1 MTNEEAIK
9 QLEITKECD
18 VDTVAQIKAL
28 DVAIAALRN
37 HSVDT
42 DKMVPLTLEQV
53 RMRRGTWVWIVSP
66 DKDLTVSGWAYI
78 GKEHVFTYWE
88 YERDAF
94 VGRVVYNLCDYGAW
108 LAYDH
113 PVGQAFACAHRV
125 WSISEEDQS

>member
-37 HSVDT
+37 HSIDT
-42 DKMVPLTLEQV
+42 DKMMQLTLEQV
-53 RMRRGTWVWIVSP
+53 RMRRGRWVWIVSP
-66 DKDLTVSGWAYI
+66 DKDLTVSGWAYV

-88 YERDAF
+88 YERDAL

-108 LAYDH
+108 LAYDF
-113 PVGQAFACAHRV
+113 PLAAQK
-125 WSISEEDQS
+125 EDKS

>member
-66 DKDLTVSGWAYI
+66 DTKSMFLHIGSTSGTRLSVVWSI
-78 GKEHVFTYWE
+78 TCVIMEHGLPMITLLVRLLHVFT
-88 YERDAF
+88 AS
-94 VGRVVYNLCDYGAW
+94 GL
-108 LAYDH
+108 
-113 PVGQAFACAHRV
+113 
-125 WSISEEDQS
+125 